1 MTNDS
6 LEENMPAPAPL
17 NLPPGKLFFGFKVK
31 PYTKPKEPSTE
42 EAINGAAS
50 SSFGGSGQSLST
62 SRSAPAT
69 SSDKGKGKAKDESS
83 KSEEEKKWGK
93 GQTLAS
99 AMRRAN
105 TSGPVGAGGASV
117 PRQPPS
123 RNGKGKQKHAEKE
136 RERSATPDWGVDDDD
151 VIMVDSD

>member
-1 MTNDS
+1 M
-6 LEENMPAPAPL
+6 
-17 NLPPGKLFFGFKVK
+17 
-31 PYTKPKEPSTE
+31 
-42 EAINGAAS
+42 
-50 SSFGGSGQSLST
+50 
-62 SRSAPAT
+62 
-69 SSDKGKGKAKDESS
+69 AKDESS

-99 AMRRAN
+99 AMRIAN
-105 TSGPVGAGGASV
+105 TNGPIGAGGASV

-136 RERSATPDWGVDDDD
+136 RERSSTPDRGVDDDD